1 MNVERETR
9 QYETITDCQAY
20 FNLKLPVELLSR
32 HYENFFIENAFLE
45 MPKCRFLE
53 QYLLSRSCLI
63 FGFMLLLI
71 SLH

>member
-32 HYENFFIENAFLE
+32 HYEKFLLK
-45 MPKCRFLE
+45 MPFSNNIYCRALVWS
-53 QYLLSRSCLI
+53 LVSCCY
-63 FGFMLLLI
+63 
-71 SLH
+71 